1 MNMRSLSHHVWLIVG
16 TALAGSPS
24 AGWAQ
29 QGEPATITGVVTDQ
43 LNNSPVPG
51 ARVILGSTNR
61 TALTNASGHYTLR
74 AVPAGSY
81 ELRVVAVGFGS
92 VTRVVQL
99 QAGGSASADFTLSR
113 AVISLD
119 EVVVT
124 ATGEQRAR
132 ESGNAI
138 SNIDLAKVIETQTVS
153 NFADALSGRAAGVQV
168 LQSGGTIGTGTR
180 VRIRGQTS
188 LSLSNE
194 PIYYVDGI
202 RVENNSQSLSVGTG
216 GQQPS
221 RVNDLNPE
229 EIASIEIVKGPSAST
244 LYGTQ
249 AANGVV
255 RISTKRGLPG
265 RTRWLVYSEGRVLND
280 PNT

>member
-1 MNMRSLSHHVWLIVG
+1 R
-16 TALAGSPS
+16 
-24 AGWAQ
+24 
-29 QGEPATITGVVTDQ
+29 
-43 LNNSPVPG
+43 
-51 ARVILGSTNR
+51 RVLGNTNR
-61 TALTNASGHYTLR
+61 TAVTTGTGRYALQ
-74 AVPAGSY
+74 AVPAGAY

-92 VTRVVQL
+92 VTRAVRL
-99 QAGGSASADFTLSR
+99 EGGGSATADFTLSR

-138 SNIDLAKVIETQTVS
+138 TKIDLSQVQQTQTTS
-153 NFADALSGRAAGVQV
+153 NFADVLSGRAAGVQV
-168 LQSGGTIGTGTR
+168 LQAGGTVGTGTR

-202 RVENNSQSLSVGTG
+202 RVENNSQSLSVNTG

-229 EIASIEIVKGPSAST
+229 EISNIEIVKGPSAST

-255 RISTKRGLPG
+255 RITTKHGLAG
-265 RTRWLVYSEGRVLND
+265 HARWRVYSEAGVLND
-280 PNT
+280 KNA

>member
-1 MNMRSLSHHVWLIVG
+1 M
-16 TALAGSPS
+16 
-24 AGWAQ
+24 
-29 QGEPATITGVVTDQ
+29 
-43 LNNSPVPG
+43 
-51 ARVILGSTNR
+51 
-61 TALTNASGHYTLR
+61 
-74 AVPAGSY
+74 
-81 ELRVVAVGFGS
+81 
-92 VTRVVQL
+92 
-99 QAGGSASADFTLSR
+99 
-113 AVISLD
+113 
-119 EVVVT
+119 VT

-202 RVENNSQSLSVGTG
+202 RVENGSQSLSVNTG
-216 GQQPS
+216 GQTPS
-221 RVNDLNPE
+221 RVNDIDPE
-229 EIASIEIVKGPSAST
+229 DIASFEIVKGPSAST

-255 RISTKRGLPG
+255 HVVHSLPG
-265 RTRWLVYSEGRVLND
+265 PSSSSGSYIEYFAVQYTNRH
-280 PNT
+280 